1 MVLLS
6 SRLSLLIVITQ
17 CQGNLLRSLRPTTVK
32 VSEIHFAISS
42 LPNSIPRGYENTSI
56 NRSTKVNALHKFKTH
71 ARYRLCL
78 DHTSHCFL
86 STLDFLSSHSALA
99 FPRLPATSRRHH
111 ATASS
116 RSLNIDFGVLGASEA
131 LSVFR
136 KATWDF
142 HPTVTL
148 IRTLTLRLL
157 VAPHHS
163 GLCSGHVRLDCQPW
177 LSWWTLRWMSAPQQ
191 CLTVYLEGLG

>member
-99 FPRLPATSRRHH
+99 FPQTFCHISPSSCHCVVKILEYRLRRAWCERSIERLPQSYVGLSSYSDLDTHAHPSSSCCTASFRSLQWSRPSRLPAL
-111 ATASS
+111 AIMVDA
-116 RSLNIDFGVLGASEA
+116 A
-131 LSVFR
+131 LDVGP
-136 KATWDF
+136 A
-142 HPTVTL
+142 
-148 IRTLTLRLL
+148 
-157 VAPHHS
+157 AM
-163 GLCSGHVRLDCQPW
+163 LDRV
-177 LSWWTLRWMSAPQQ
+177 S
-191 CLTVYLEGLG
+191 